1 MTSCRG
7 MFCGQVKNVLL
18 RKLKRDKNFN
28 ITIIFLL
35 RSLSGWTLTNP
46 KRVQCPMKLKP
57 NTFCSLPRVFVYYHW
72 LKKKMTGL
80 LLLKLSNWCTK
91 MGRLKSNLCYLNI
104 SSIASIVFF
113 RKLSYGDS
121 FFFCFATLISLCH
134 WVKKS

>member
-18 RKLKRDKNFN
+18 RKLKRDKNFH

-46 KRVQCPMKLKP
+46 KRIQCPMELKP
-57 NTFCSLPRVFVYYHW
+57 NTFCSLPRV
-72 LKKKMTGL
+72 LTGL

-121 FFFCFATLISLCH
+121 FFFCFAALISLCH